1 MLVDSAVVVD
11 FPIDSENLEN
21 IKMLR
26 KVRMTLH
33 QALLSDPEKVMNEL
47 IKRDLIDPAT
57 SKAQMVQEI
66 ASYLSDKLA
75 QLDKAGKEADV
86 VSIQELEL
94 YAKFVEAFNSQTE
107 K

>member
-33 QALLSDPEKVMNEL
+33 KALLSDPETVMNEL
-47 IKRDLIDPAT
+47 IRRDLIDPAA
-57 SKAQMVQEI
+57 SKTEMLKEI
-66 ASYLSDKLA
+66 AAYLSDKLA
-75 QLDKAGKEADV
+75 RLDKDGKNADMV
-86 VSIQELEL
+86 TLQELEL
-94 YAKFVEAFNSQTE
+94 YASFVEAVNSQKE
-107 K
+107 